1 MCFAPVRVRPWM
13 PREISAGRVFVSWL
27 CAWLLHGCPS
37 KSVGH
42 VAGHCRARMACSLA
56 WAEQRLREGALEA
69 AAKCVATLPPT
80 AQALYLQG
88 GVLTL
93 SGDGVRAVPFFERAT
108 ALNPAHA
115 DAYFELG
122 NALLSQRENSRA
134 EKAYLAALRS
144 EPARAVCYLNL
155 GNLYTDQRR
164 VSKADPG
171 KRS

>member
-1 MCFAPVRVRPWM
+1 MSIPASVRVCAVCNVLR
-13 PREISAGRVFVSWL
+13 AGARATVDAPGDLGWTRVCEL
-27 CAWLLHGCPS
+27 CAWLLVAWVS

-42 VAGHCRARMACSLA
+42 VAAHCRARMACSLA

-122 NALLSQRENSRA
+122 NALLSQRENSR
-134 EKAYLAALRS
+134 LH
-144 EPARAVCYLNL
+144 
-155 GNLYTDQRR
+155 GH
-164 VSKADPG
+164 
-171 KRS
+171 